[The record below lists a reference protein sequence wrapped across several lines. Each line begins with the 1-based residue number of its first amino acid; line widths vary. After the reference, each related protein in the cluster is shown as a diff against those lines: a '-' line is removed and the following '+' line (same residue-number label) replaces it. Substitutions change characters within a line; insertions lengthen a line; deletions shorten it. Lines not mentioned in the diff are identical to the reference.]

1 MPPLWPPASHHL
13 HSSCPHRL
21 PRPLRLHVHEP
32 VGSPVHGE
40 AYGQPPGL
48 HGQPSERP
56 ADSECIGDAPQCP
69 GLHVPSHHSCCG
81 PALRNAGGPHR
92 NQLGRP
98 AQLSGGCPVLSQ
110 DSPAVGTFSQA
121 APGAEPAHSRC
132 LLGACCRV
140 WAVSAVFPPT
150 EPSCRVSSGRD
161 ALGKGRHLVV
171 QETVAKKEPP
181 LWLQGSALA
190 GISCLRAG
198 FRPWGTHPLS
208 SSP

>member
-13 HSSCPHRL
+13 YSSCPHRL

-81 PALRNAGGPHR
+81 PALRSAGGPHR

-150 EPSCRVSSGRD
+150 EPSCRVSSEGTTPRGPRDCGQKGATSVAARFSPGRN
-161 ALGKGRHLVV
+161 LMSEGWFPSMGHTPFVLKSVKSV
-171 QETVAKKEPP
+171 
-181 LWLQGSALA
+181 
-190 GISCLRAG
+190 
-198 FRPWGTHPLS
+198 
-208 SSP
+208 